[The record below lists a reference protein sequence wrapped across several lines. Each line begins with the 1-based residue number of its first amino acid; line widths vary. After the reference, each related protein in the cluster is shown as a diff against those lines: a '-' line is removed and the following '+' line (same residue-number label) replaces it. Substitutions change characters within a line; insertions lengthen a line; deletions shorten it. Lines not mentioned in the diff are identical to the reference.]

1 MEYQTQLV
9 IMSHAIFVSTKFS
22 QISKESIDSAELQQN
37 FNKLSKK
44 AFPYINLQ
52 VYVRDEQ
59 HAADELNQR
68 FHIGGTTLNIE
79 ITRTK
84 E

>member
-1 MEYQTQLV
+1 
-9 IMSHAIFVSTKFS
+9 MSIKFS

-37 FNKLSKK
+37 FNTLPKK

-52 VYVRDEQ
+52 VYVYDEQ
-59 HAADELNQR
+59 HAADELNWG
-68 FHIGGTTLNIE
+68 FHVGGTTLNIE
-79 ITRTK
+79 INRKK

>member
-1 MEYQTQLV
+1 
-9 IMSHAIFVSTKFS
+9 MSIKFS
-22 QISKESIDSAELQQN
+22 QISKESIDSAELQHN
-37 FNKLSKK
+37 FNTLPKK

-52 VYVRDEQ
+52 VYVYDEQ
-59 HAADELNQR
+59 YAADELSR
-68 FHIGGTTLNIE
+68 EFHIGGTNLKIE